1 VYFRVPSPRRASLAH
16 RGLYEVTVGANI
28 AYVSADGRFLVSGD
42 LYEIKSRNNLSEER
56 RVVARRAA
64 LASLKDQ
71 DTIVFAPAEVKH
83 TITVFTD
90 RRLWVLSQAPQRDCR
105 NQ

>member
-1 VYFRVPSPRRASLAH
+1 MKSPLAPISP
-16 RGLYEVTVGANI
+16 T
-28 AYVSADGRFLVSGD
+28 VSADGRFLVSGD

-71 DTIVFAPAEVKH
+71 DTIVFRTCRSEAHHHRVH
-83 TITVFTD
+83 G